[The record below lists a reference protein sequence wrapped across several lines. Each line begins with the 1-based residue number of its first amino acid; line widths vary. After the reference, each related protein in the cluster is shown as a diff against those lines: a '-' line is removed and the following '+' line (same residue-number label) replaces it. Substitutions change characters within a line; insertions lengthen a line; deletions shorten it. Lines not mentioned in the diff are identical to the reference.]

1 VSGHRHVSIAKDKDD
16 SKASPLERVV
26 RALNSG
32 RLAFREN
39 VATDIDWL
47 TALGMA
53 CARDPGRSAL
63 VRLHYVADADSYE
76 QALNLAVQIVRRVS
90 MRQRWHM
97 RQQEV
102 IRVAR
107 ISLAYHIAPVC
118 PACHGTGFELIP
130 GTAHLSSRRCPKCQG
145 TGRRP
150 YPINDGR
157 RIREIVAHLESIER
171 VTEDAVKRKMQR
183 GGA

>member
-1 VSGHRHVSIAKDKDD
+1 MAGHRHVSLGKDKDD
-16 SKASPLERVV
+16 SRASPLERVV

-63 VRLHYVADADSYE
+63 VRLHYVADADSYD
-76 QALNLAVQIVRRVS
+76 QALRLAVQIVRRVS
-90 MRQRWHM
+90 MRQRWM
-97 RQQEV
+97 MQQQEA
-102 IRVAR
+102 IRIAR

-118 PACHGTGFELIP
+118 PSCRGTGFELIA
-130 GTAHLSSRRCPKCQG
+130 GTTHLSSHRCPKCQG
-145 TGRRP
+145 SGRRP
-150 YPINDGR
+150 YPIKDGA
-157 RIREIVAHLESIER
+157 RIREIVAHLESMER